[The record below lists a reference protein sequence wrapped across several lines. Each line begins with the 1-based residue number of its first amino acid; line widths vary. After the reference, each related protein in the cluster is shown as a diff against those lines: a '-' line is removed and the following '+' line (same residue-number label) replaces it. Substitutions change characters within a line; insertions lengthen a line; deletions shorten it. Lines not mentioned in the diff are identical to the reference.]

1 MVPPKKEGAEFMK
14 NPLDG
19 AILQRDKKTYAIVP
33 RTPVGI
39 VTPQQLRALADVVE
53 RYEVPIVKITSG
65 QRLALVGMEEE
76 TIPKIWD
83 DLEMEIGRATELCL
97 HYVQACP
104 GNQVCKFGLRDSLGF
119 GMELEEEFLG
129 MDLPAKVKI
138 GVSGCPLCC
147 GESRVRDLGL
157 IGKKKGWTV
166 LMGGNAGN
174 KVREADVI
182 AEDLSREDARELVRK
197 LMAFYRD
204 NGNKRER
211 AAKFMDR
218 VGLDAVKAGVGYP

>member
-1 MVPPKKEGAEFMK
+1 MD

-33 RTPVGI
+33 RTPVGL
-39 VTPQQLRALADVVE
+39 VTPQQLRALANVVE
-53 RYEVPIVKITSG
+53 KYEVPVVKITSG
-65 QRLALVGMEEE
+65 QRMALVGMEEDL
-76 TIPKIWD
+76 IPRIWA

-104 GNQVCKFGLRDSLGF
+104 GNQVCTFGLRDSLGF
-119 GMELEEEFLG
+119 GMELEEEFMG

-182 AEDLSREDARELVRK
+182 AQDLSREDAKALIAK
-197 LMAFYRD
+197 LMNFYRD

-211 AAKFMDR
+211 TAKFMNR
-218 VGLDAVKAGVGYP
+218 IGLEAVLQGVGL

>member
-1 MVPPKKEGAEFMK
+1 MN

-19 AILQRDKKTYAIVP
+19 AILQRDKQSYAIVP

-39 VTPQQLRALADVVE
+39 VTPQQLRALANVVE
-53 RYEVPIVKITSG
+53 KYEVPIVKITSG
-65 QRLALVGMEEE
+65 QRMALVGMDEE
-76 TIPKIWD
+76 TIPKIWA

-104 GNQVCKFGLRDSLGF
+104 GTAVCQFGLRDSLGF
-119 GMELEEEFLG
+119 GMELEEAFLG

-182 AEDLSREDARELVRK
+182 AENLSREEARTLIHA
-197 LMAFYRD
+197 LMEYYREH
-204 NGNKRER
+204 GKKRER

-218 VGLDAVKAGVGYP
+218 MGVETVKAACGIK

>member
-1 MVPPKKEGAEFMK
+1 MK

-39 VTPQQLRALADVVE
+39 VTPRQLRALAAVVE
-53 RYEVPIVKITSG
+53 RYEVPVVKITSG
-65 QRLALVGMEEE
+65 QRMTLVGMEEDA
-76 TIPKIWD
+76 IPKIWA

-157 IGKKKGWTV
+157 IGKKSGWTV
-166 LMGGNAGN
+166 VMGGNAGN
-174 KVREADVI
+174 RVREADVI
-182 AEDLSREDARELVRK
+182 AEDLTREEAKALVRR
-197 LMAFYRD
+197 LMEFYRE

-211 AAKFMDR
+211 TAKFMDR
-218 VGLDAVKAGVGYP
+218 VGLDTVKAGVGLE

>member
-1 MVPPKKEGAEFMK
+1 MK